1 MSISRRPVIAMAVV
15 VVAVLTWTLLASA
28 LPRSQR
34 VTGDGAPLAVWMP
47 SMPEVTPARASVVPF
62 GVASVATMWSDS
74 PQGYADEARAIR
86 NVGAD
91 WIRIVVPWPK
101 IEPTRGNYDWSTGDN
116 AVQAARAAGLNV
128 LMCIVGPAPVW
139 LQSPGADPNAIGNL
153 PADPA
158 AFGEITRLIA
168 DRYKASVGTWEIWNE
183 PNVPEFFTPVD
194 VGRYAVLLRQ
204 AYVSIHAAAP
214 NSIVMSGG
222 LSSAT
227 HGIESV
233 DFVRQLYAAGAG
245 DMLDAIALHPYTY
258 PYPITE
264 DPLGR
269 GDAVSQVHQLMAAHG
284 AGHKKIWITEYG
296 QATGTSPY
304 AVPGDR
310 QAEILVDFLK
320 WASALDYLGPAFLHT
335 SRDLSTDLSDMDFN
349 MGLYRVDYTPKP
361 AVAAIK
367 GWAQS

>member
-1 MSISRRPVIAMAVV
+1 MSMSRRPLTAVAVV
-15 VVAVLTWTLLASA
+15 SVLTLTLFASA
-28 LPRSQR
+28 LPRSSR
-34 VTGDGAPLAVWMP
+34 VHAAV
-47 SMPEVTPARASVVPF
+47 APF
-62 GVASVATMWSDS
+62 GVASVATQWSDS

-86 NVGAD
+86 DVGAG
-91 WIRIVVPWPK
+91 WIRIFVQWHK
-101 IEPTRGNYDWSTGDN
+101 LEPTRGVYNWSTGDN
-116 AVQAARAAGLNV
+116 AVQAARAAGLNI
-128 LMCIVGPAPVW
+128 LMCISGPAPVW
-139 LQSPGADPNAIGNL
+139 AQSPGADPYGFANP

-183 PNVPEFFTPVD
+183 PNVPEYFTPLD
-194 VGRYAVLLRQ
+194 VGRYAALLRQ

-222 LSSAT
+222 LSSAS

-245 DMLDAIALHPYTY
+245 DMLDAIALHPYTF

-269 GDAVSQVHQLMAAHG
+269 GDAVPQVHQLMAAHG

-296 QATGTSPY
+296 QATGTSPD

-320 WASALDYLGPAFLHT
+320 WASALDYLGPAFLQT
-335 SRDLSTDLSDMDFN
+335 SRDLSTDLSNMDFN
-349 MGLYRVDYTPKP
+349 LGLYRVDYTPKP

>member
-1 MSISRRPVIAMAVV
+1 MSRRPGIAVAVV
-15 VVAVLTWTLLASA
+15 TVLTLTLFALA
-28 LPRSQR
+28 LPRSQQVR
-34 VTGDGAPLAVWMP
+34 AAV
-47 SMPEVTPARASVVPF
+47 APF

-86 NVGAD
+86 EAGAG
-91 WIRIVVPWPK
+91 WIRIVVQWHK
-101 IEPTRGNYDWSTGDN
+101 IEPTSRNYDWSTADN
-116 AVQAARAAGLNV
+116 AVQAARAAGLNI
-128 LMCIVGPAPVW
+128 LMCISGPAPVW
-139 LQSPGADPNAIGNL
+139 AQSPGADPQAIGNP

-183 PNVPEFFTPVD
+183 PNVPEFFTPLD
-194 VGRYAVLLRQ
+194 VGRYAALLRQ

-233 DFVRQLYAAGAG
+233 DFVRRLYAAGAG
-245 DMLDAIALHPYTY
+245 DMMDAIALHPYTY

-269 GDAVSQVHQLMAAHG
+269 GDAVPQVHQLMAAHG
-284 AGHKKIWITEYG
+284 AGRKKIWITEYG
-296 QATGTSPY
+296 QATGTSQY
-304 AVPGDR
+304 AVAGDR
-310 QAEILVDFLK
+310 QAGILVDFLK
-320 WASALDYLGPAFLHT
+320 WASALDYLGPPFLFT
-335 SRDLSTDLSDMDFN
+335 TRDLGTDPSYADFN
-349 MGLYRVDYTPKP
+349 YGLYTVDYTPKP
-361 AVAAIK
+361 SVAAIK
-367 GWAQS
+367 AALLG

>member
-1 MSISRRPVIAMAVV
+1 MSMSRRPVIAVA
-15 VVAVLTWTLLASA
+15 VVAVLTLTLFASA

-34 VTGDGAPLAVWMP
+34 VRAAV
-47 SMPEVTPARASVVPF
+47 APF
-62 GVASVATMWSDS
+62 GVASVATMVSDS

-86 NVGAD
+86 DAGAG
-91 WIRIVVPWPK
+91 WIRIVVQWHK
-101 IEPTRGNYDWSTGDN
+101 IEPARGDYDWSTGDN
-116 AVQAARAAGLNV
+116 AVQAARAAGLNI
-128 LMCIVGPAPVW
+128 LMCIAGPAPVW
-139 LQSPGADPNAIGNL
+139 AQSPGADPQAIGNP

-194 VGRYAVLLRQ
+194 VGRYAALLRQ

-214 NSIVMSGG
+214 KSIVMSGG

-269 GDAVSQVHQLMAAHG
+269 GDAVLQVHQLMAAHG

-296 QATGTSPY
+296 QATGSSQY

-310 QAEILVDFLK
+310 QAGILVDFLK
-320 WASALDYLGPAFLHT
+320 WASALDYLGPPFLFT
-335 SRDLSTDLSDMDFN
+335 TRDLGTDPSYLDFN
-349 MGLYRVDYTPKP
+349 YGLYTVDYTPKP
-361 AVAAIK
+361 SVAAIK
-367 GWAQS
+367 VWAQS